1 MNNGNIYATMVVRS
15 QAEAIKLLE
24 KENQQLK
31 EKNEL
36 EFNDFIK
43 FRKEQEDR
51 QEDRHLEEKDK
62 LIKEN
67 FHLRKQLQQKNEVIE
82 RAVSQ
87 IWYMQ
92 NHEPANSNEYDFY
105 CRKLIWIL
113 TSKEDKNGRIHYKKY
128 D

>member
-43 FRKEQEDR
+43 FRKE